1 MDTPRRSF
9 YLPDAMND
17 WPWPRTLN
25 PHFEAVKVEVDAWFR
40 DFKGLGNEVHEAFD
54 KSGVGSN
61 YATSPLF

>member
-1 MDTPRRSF
+1 
-9 YLPDAMND
+9 MND

-61 YATSPLF
+61 YVTSPLF